1 MLNYHLSQI
10 PEGSELM
17 SSLCINACRICLSAC
32 GSYDSISKT
41 VDTSCNTVHEVC
53 GDRNDLECRELNDFY
68 NWNELYLPEL
78 SME

>member
-10 PEGSELM
+10 PEGSEWM
-17 SSLCINACRICLSAC
+17 SYLCINACRICLSAC

-41 VDTSCNTVHEVC
+41 VDTSCNAAHEEC
-53 GDRNDLECRELNDFY
+53 GDQNDLECRELNDFY
-68 NWNELYLPEL
+68 NWNELYLPEM